1 LIVGLFFSFG
11 NACSVAFQQL
21 VGHLNDLFTVNVGYC
36 ASIHT
41 SGFYRDY
48 KTHRWVSWSPTCSFV
63 IVVLKVL
70 LYLCSALLIFIAF
83 CSDC

>member
-1 LIVGLFFSFG
+1 LLVYFFSFG
-11 NACSVAFQQL
+11 NACPAAFQQL
-21 VGHLNDLFTVNVGYC
+21 IGPLNGLFTLNLGYC

-48 KTHRWVSWSPTCSFV
+48 ETHRWVSWSPTCSLV